1 MDMNHDEDSKTD
13 VAYQLLRREILAARL
28 APDTALRPT
37 ALKDRYGL
45 SWTPVREALARLE
58 AERLVVYRR
67 NRGFA
72 VAPVSSGE
80 LDDLQRAR
88 QAIELPLLKEAIEHG
103 DSEWEA
109 SLVAAHHRL
118 IRCTLPVDD
127 PSEETLT
134 QWEQLHA
141 AFHQTLLSAAVS
153 KWLLRFQS
161 QIHEQLQRHHRVL
174 AILPVFKNREADAQ
188 EAFDA
193 LRNAMSPLHHTELL
207 DAALD
212 RDVDKALLLMAEH
225 AGTTMD
231 VFERTSAVQEQLARR
246 KAQRLEAAAEKLKKA
261 ATQPTAEAKP
271 SKVTKTTT
279 AAKTTKATTATKT
292 AKTEKATK
300 ATKAAKPARSA
311 K

>member
-1 MDMNHDEDSKTD
+1 MLMDMTHDEDSKTD
-13 VAYQLLRREILAARL
+13 VAYQLLRREILAAHL
-28 APDTALRPT
+28 PADTALRPT

-72 VAPVSSGE
+72 VAPVSSEE

-103 DSEWEA
+103 DAEWEA

-153 KWLLRFQS
+153 KWLLRFQA

-174 AILPVFKNREADAQ
+174 TILPVFRNKHADVTEALAS
-188 EAFDA
+188 
-193 LRNAMSPLHHTELL
+193 LRNAMSPTHHTELL
-207 DAALD
+207 HAVLE
-212 RDVDKALLLMAEH
+212 RDVDKALRFMAEH
-225 AGTTMD
+225 TGTTME
-231 VFERTSAVQEQLARR
+231 VFERTSAAQEQLAQRK
-246 KAQRLEAAAEKLKKA
+246 KAQKPEVAVMDAA
-261 ATQPTAEAKP
+261 
-271 SKVTKTTT
+271 
-279 AAKTTKATTATKT
+279 ATKT
-292 AKTEKATK
+292 SRTARG
-300 ATKAAKPARSA
+300 AKP
-311 K
+311 KPVK

>member
-1 MDMNHDEDSKTD
+1 MATTHEGDSKTD
-13 VAYQLLRREILAARL
+13 AAYQLLRREILAARL
-28 APDTALRPT
+28 PADTALRPT
-37 ALKDRYGL
+37 ALKATYGL

-72 VAPVSSGE
+72 VAPVSSEE

-88 QAIELPLLKEAIEHG
+88 QAIELPLLKEAIENG
-103 DSEWEA
+103 DAEWEA
-109 SLVAAHHRL
+109 TLVAAHHRL

-127 PSEETLT
+127 PSDETLS
-134 QWEQLHA
+134 QWENLHA

-153 KWLLRFQS
+153 KWLLRFQA

-174 AILPVFKNREADAQ
+174 AILPVFRNKEANAQ

-193 LRNAMSPLHHTELL
+193 LRNAMSPEHHTELL
-207 DAALD
+207 QAVLD
-212 RDVDKALLLMAEH
+212 RDVDRALMLMAEH

-246 KAQRLEAAAEKLKKA
+246 KETTAAAAARPAGGKAAKAMKA
-261 ATQPTAEAKP
+261 AT
-271 SKVTKTTT
+271 KTSAP
-279 AAKTTKATTATKT
+279 AAKKVV
-292 AKTEKATK
+292 
-300 ATKAAKPARSA
+300 AAKPATATPATRRKRA
-311 K
+311 A